1 LKLVALTRMM
11 PPKEMLMGVGRRLR
25 QAREA
30 RGLSMAEVA
39 ASTKIPVRQLASL
52 EAEEYEAL
60 PGGIFVRGHIRA
72 AAKAVGLDPADVTE
86 HYQEE
91 MRPSPLAASP
101 ATPGVVEDPGPRMRM
116 AAEPPDASK
125 PKGHLV
131 AALVILLS
139 IVLALAWFGRDR
151 DARPSSRN
159 DGGRGRSS
167 LVASAS
173 QASTPIGEPQT
184 VGTIGTMPRGQDPQG
199 VPLQFIAQRGCWLA
213 LTVDGRRI
221 SYRML
226 QEGERVTAHM
236 QQRAAVRTGD
246 AGALLLSVGH
256 GAAKPLG
263 APGAVRK
270 VEFTPR
276 DYARVLGQ

>member
-52 EAEEYEAL
+52 EAEEYDAL

-72 AAKAVGLDPADVTE
+72 AAKAVGLDPADLTE

-91 MRPSPLAASP
+91 TRPSPVA
-101 ATPGVVEDPGPRMRM
+101 ATPELVEDPGPRLRM
-116 AAEPPDASK
+116 AAEPDAPKPK

-151 DARPSSRN
+151 DARPSSRI

-167 LVASAS
+167 SVASAS
-173 QASTPIGEPQT
+173 QPSTPIVEPQT

>member
-52 EAEEYEAL
+52 EAEEYDAL

-101 ATPGVVEDPGPRMRM
+101 ATPGLVEDPGPRLRM

-139 IVLALAWFGRDR
+139 IVLALAWFGRER
-151 DARPSSRN
+151 DAPPSSRN
-159 DGGRGRSS
+159 DGGMGPSS
-167 LVASAS
+167 PMLASAS
-173 QASTPIGEPQT
+173 RASIGEPQAI
-184 VGTIGTMPRGQDPQG
+184 GTIGTMPRGQDPEG
-199 VPLQFIAQRGCWLA
+199 VPLQFTALRVCWLA
-213 LTVDGRRI
+213 LTVDGHRI
-221 SYRML
+221 AYRML
-226 QEGERVTAHM
+226 QEGETVTAHM
-236 QQRAAVRTGD
+236 QQRAAVRAGD

-270 VEFTPR
+270 IEFTPA
-276 DYARVLGQ
+276 DYVRLLGQ